1 MTNYVCLPN
10 KEFFLTTHTSAVPT
24 SFARVNKQENN
35 NDNNNLGIKT
45 KTCTLVTNDCKWE
58 MANELKQRG
67 SIS

>member
-1 MTNYVCLPN
+1 MSA
-10 KEFFLTTHTSAVPT
+10 FLTKNSSKQTSTSAVPT

-45 KTCTLVTNDCKWE
+45 KTCTLMINYCKWE